1 MSLTYVHVFLCLA
14 LLYSQFCRAV
24 KTDNTTKKPVLLAFY
39 FLTVA
44 VVFSLFAPLIIPDW
58 QPSPD
63 FILFLLAVL
72 VVQAVTAVHWR
83 HGVPTGFK
91 ETMYADF
98 EDSHPMG

>member
-24 KTDNTTKKPVLLAFY
+24 KTDKTTKLPVLLAFY

-44 VVFSLFAPLIIPDW
+44 VVFSLFAPVIVPGWRPTI
-58 QPSPD
+58 D

-72 VVQAVTAVHWR
+72 VVQAVTAMHWR
-83 HGVPTGFK
+83 DGVPIVFR

-98 EDSHPMG
+98 EDSKPVG

>member
-24 KTDNTTKKPVLLAFY
+24 KTDHTTKMPILLAFY

-44 VVFSLFAPLIIPDW
+44 VVFLLFAPVIVPDW
-58 QPSPD
+58 RPSPD

-83 HGVPTGFK
+83 HGVPTGFQ

-98 EDSHPMG
+98 ENHD